1 MSRRCSSLWDRWA
14 CLTVG
19 QMENVS
25 VFDSLTSQVAM
36 SNIWNNSGG
45 ATISR
50 DASGVQD
57 SAKTLGKQRIPHD
70 KAVRND
76 KLGEGVSCSLT
87 SQVAM
92 SKIRAIREQRP

>member
-45 ATISR
+45 QRSRETPLGFRIRRKHWENSGFLTI
-50 DASGVQD
+50 
-57 SAKTLGKQRIPHD
+57 
-70 KAVRND
+70 
-76 KLGEGVSCSLT
+76 
-87 SQVAM
+87 
-92 SKIRAIREQRP
+92 RPFGMTMHRVVLDDNA